1 MALALSGQAAREEE
15 DQLRAALAA
24 SMAGH
29 GDEQHV
35 GGQEGAGQSKS
46 ASPAPH
52 HPGPHPG
59 NSDLGNSDLGRGAAR
74 LLALTEGADAEG
86 LEALARLWEVSVELV
101 SELEAEA
108 VALRRS
114 TSSASSS
121 TGPGGEG

>member
-35 GGQEGAGQSKS
+35 GGQEGASLSKS

-52 HPGPHPG
+52 HPGSHP
-59 NSDLGNSDLGRGAAR
+59 GNSDLGRGAAR

-101 SELEAEA
+101 SELDAEA
-108 VALRRS
+108 VVLRRS
-114 TSSASSS
+114 ASSASSS